1 MEKAKL
7 MDFES
12 LKYNKSDIASFDRR
26 ISVAPMMAYTDRH
39 CRYFHRLLSKNV
51 LLYTEMVT
59 TGALVYGDRDH
70 YLKPDLLP
78 GPVAYQLGGS
88 DPKDLAKCA
97 KWIEEAGFSEVNLN
111 VGCPSDRVQRGC
123 FGLSLLKTPEL
134 VFDCVAAMKD
144 AVKNIPVTVKTRIG
158 YDEFDQYDRLVN
170 FISGLINSNCD
181 HVTVHARKGWLS
193 GLDPKQ
199 NRTIPPLKYDIVY
212 DLKKDFPDFSIGIN
226 GGIKTIDEMSE
237 HLKYVDEV
245 MVGRAFYQNPF
256 LLADLD
262 NIFYNSNNNKLNN
275 NKLNNNIINNKIKR
289 EAILNQMAEYCDFIL
304 SDNKL
309 NINLRRKYKIKI
321 AHIAKS
327 LLGLYSGEKNG
338 KVWRGYLGD
347 KMHKVGD
354 LGYLGDRG
362 GDLLRE
368 SLSCFN

>member
-1 MEKAKL
+1 MENAKL
-7 MDFES
+7 MDSES
-12 LKYNKSDIASFDRR
+12 LKYNKSDIASFNRR

-51 LLYTEMVT
+51 LLYTEMIT

-97 KWIEEAGFSEVNLN
+97 RWIEEAGFSEVNLN

-134 VFDCVAAMKD
+134 VFDCVAAMKT

-170 FISGLINSNCD
+170 FISGLINYKCD

-199 NRTIPPLKYDIVY
+199 NRTIPPLKYDVVY

-226 GGIKTIDEMSE
+226 GGIKTIDEISE

-245 MVGRAFYQNPF
+245 MVGRAFYHNPF

-262 NIFYNSNNNKLNN
+262 NRFFCDNSSSNYKSD
-275 NKLNNNIINNKIKR
+275 NIIKR
-289 EAILNQMAEYCDFIL
+289 AEIISKMAEYCDFIL
-304 SDNKL
+304 RDNKE
-309 NINLRRKYKIKI
+309 NINVRRKYKIKI

-338 KVWRGYLGD
+338 KVWRGYLGN
-347 KMHKVGD
+347 KMHKVGE
-354 LGYLGDRG
+354 LGYVGDCG